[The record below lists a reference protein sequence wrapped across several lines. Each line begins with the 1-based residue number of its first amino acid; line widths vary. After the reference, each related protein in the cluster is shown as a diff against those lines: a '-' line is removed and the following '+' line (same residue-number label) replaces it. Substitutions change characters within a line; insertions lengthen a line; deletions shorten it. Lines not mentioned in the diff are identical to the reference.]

1 MTTKRNADGTINFAN
16 LGAASEAIEEGR
28 KVKAARNMTDKQRAD
43 AARNR
48 VYWDIPAE
56 LEERVNAL
64 AAAVGVPDS
73 QIARW
78 LLEAGLRV
86 TTDAELID
94 ARQPSRSMRFEFTLY
109 PNGAAKRGR

>member
-1 MTTKRNADGTINFAN
+1 MKRNADGTIDFSD
-16 LGAASEAIEEGR
+16 LSGAAGALEAGR
-28 KVKAARNMTDKQRAD
+28 QSKAARSRTAKQRAD

-48 VYWDIPAE
+48 VTWDIPAE

-73 QIARW
+73 QVARW

-86 TTDAELID
+86 TTDAELIA
-94 ARQPSRSMRFEFTLY
+94 AREPSRSMRFEFVLY
-109 PNGAAKRGR
+109 PNGAANRRR